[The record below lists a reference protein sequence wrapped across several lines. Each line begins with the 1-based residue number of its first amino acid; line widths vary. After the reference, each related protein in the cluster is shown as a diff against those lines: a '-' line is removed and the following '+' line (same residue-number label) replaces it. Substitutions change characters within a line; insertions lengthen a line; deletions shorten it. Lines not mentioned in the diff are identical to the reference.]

1 MGWFS
6 APKIGIDLGTA
17 NILVYIPGKGI
28 VINEPSVVAVS
39 VDTKQVVAIGID
51 AKEMIGKTPD
61 NIIAYRPMR
70 DGVIADY
77 RVTEAMLRHF
87 IQKALGPWNLL
98 KPEIVVS
105 VPAGITSAERR
116 IVVDAG
122 LRAGARDVIPA
133 KEPILA
139 AIGAG
144 IPIYEPTG
152 HMIVD
157 IGGGTTDVAVISLG
171 SIVTAKSVKCAGNKI
186 DQAIVDYVR
195 QTHSLAIGERTAE
208 KIKIKIGGAM
218 RQSPENELEILI
230 KGSDY
235 VSGLPKQVKMSTNEV
250 VYAIERELG
259 TMIQAI
265 RDVMHDTKPELASD
279 LIDNGI
285 ILTGGTSQ
293 LRYLPDLIFA
303 RLGVRATL
311 SDDALYCVVKGTGMA
326 LEHIDVY
333 RRSLLAK

>member
-1 MGWFS
+1 MGFFS

-28 VINEPSVVAVS
+28 VINEPSVVAVAI
-39 VDTKQVVAIGID
+39 DTKQVVAIGIE

-61 NIIAYRPMR
+61 NIVAYRPMR

-77 RVTEAMLRHF
+77 RVTEAMLKYF
-87 IQKALGPWNLL
+87 INKALGPWNLM

-122 LRAGARDVIPA
+122 LRAGAKNVIPA

-152 HMIVD
+152 HMVVD

-208 KIKIKIGGAM
+208 KIKIKIGGAL

-230 KGSDY
+230 KGRDY

-250 VYAIERELG
+250 VYAIERELA

-265 RDVMHDTKPELASD
+265 RDVMHETKPELASD

-293 LRYLPDLIFA
+293 LRYLTDYIFA

-311 SDDALYCVVKGTGMA
+311 SDDALYCVVKGTGIA

-333 RRSLLAK
+333 RKSLLAK

>member
-1 MGWFS
+1 LLR
-6 APKIGIDLGTA
+6 ID
-17 NILVYIPGKGI
+17 
-28 VINEPSVVAVS
+28 
-39 VDTKQVVAIGID
+39 
-51 AKEMIGKTPD
+51 
-61 NIIAYRPMR
+61 PMR

-77 RVTEAMLRHF
+77 RVTEAMLKYF
-87 IQKALGPWNLL
+87 IAKALGPWNLM
-98 KPEIVVS
+98 KPEVVVS

-122 LRAGARDVIPA
+122 LRAGAKNVIPA

-152 HMIVD
+152 HMVVD

-171 SIVTAKSVKCAGNKI
+171 SIVSAKSVKCAGNKI

-230 KGSDY
+230 KGRDY

-250 VYAIERELG
+250 VTAIERELSI
-259 TMIQAI
+259 MIQAI
-265 RDVMHDTKPELASD
+265 RDVMHDTKAELASD

-293 LRYLPDLIFA
+293 LRYLTDLIYA
-303 RLGVRATL
+303 KLGVRATL
-311 SDDALYCVVKGTGMA
+311 SDDALYCVVKGTGIA

-333 RRSLLAK
+333 RKSLLAK